1 MTHILKIMNTKTIDS
16 ATSQKVTKP
25 PTEYDDMLQGN
36 KDVHSRE
43 KVTNEKHSPLKMK
56 DQKGLRNFKKWL

>member
-1 MTHILKIMNTKTIDS
+1 MYAEEEK
-16 ATSQKVTKP
+16 
-25 PTEYDDMLQGN
+25 
-36 KDVHSRE
+36 